1 MNILVVDD
9 SSEIRLIIQHYL
21 KKFDHNVDL
30 AIDGGEAW
38 EKITNNEY
46 QVIISDWKMPIMN
59 GLELC
64 KKIRRAKFKS
74 YIYFILLTGMS
85 GKQNILDSIKAGIDD
100 FVSKPIDSD
109 ELEIRLSSA
118 ERVLNLEETLE
129 RKNVA
134 LEKINTQLSTDLKN
148 ATNTQISLLPANL
161 NSKHFSTAWLYKPA
175 VFVGGD
181 TFNYFS
187 PSPEFL
193 VFYKIDI
200 SGHGISAAMLSMSLQ
215 STLGLKRG
223 LYGGAINRESSYD
236 LPRIFAKNLN
246 KMMLENTTDH
256 YLTMIFGIVDIKLN
270 QMHFVQAGQP
280 YPMWFD
286 NEKNKLNQLN
296 IDGFPV
302 GLIPDAEYE
311 TQHINYN
318 SGDKF
323 IIYSDGINEIDSAI
337 THEKLESNTL
347 YEHFNAIKK
356 LSPAKMIN
364 KIKNTWLLEE
374 QVKDLPDDISVL
386 IFEFK

>member
-9 SSEIRLIIQHYL
+9 STEIRLIIKHYL
-21 KKFDHNVDL
+21 TKFNHNVDL
-30 AIDGGEAW
+30 AVDGGDAW

-64 KKIRRAKFKS
+64 KKVRAANFKN

-85 GKQNILDSIKAGIDD
+85 GKQNTLDSIKAGIDD
-100 FVSKPIDSD
+100 FVNKPIDAD
-109 ELEIRLSSA
+109 ELKIRLTSA
-118 ERVLNLEETLE
+118 KRVLDLEETLE
-129 RKNVA
+129 RKNLA
-134 LEKINTQLSTDLKN
+134 LKKINEQLNTDLKN

-161 NSKHFSTAWLYKPA
+161 DSKHFTTAWYYKPA

-181 TFNYFS
+181 TFNYFT
-187 PSPEFL
+187 PSPDFL

-223 LYGGAINRESSYD
+223 LYGGPITRESSYD
-236 LPRIFAKNLN
+236 LPRVFAENLN
-246 KMMLENTTDH
+246 KMMLENNTDH

-270 QMHFVQAGQP
+270 QMHYVQAGHP
-280 YPMWFD
+280 HPMFY
-286 NEKNKLNQLN
+286 NKEHDQLTE
-296 IDGFPV
+296 IDVDGFPI
-302 GLIPDAEYE
+302 GLIDNVEYE
-311 TQHINYN
+311 TQHIDYK

-323 IIYSDGINEIDSAI
+323 VVYSDGINEVDSAI
-337 THEKLESNTL
+337 TDKRLESNTL
-347 YEHFNAIKK
+347 YEHFNSIRN
-356 LSPAKMIN
+356 LTPNNMID
-364 KIKNTWLLEE
+364 KIKNTWLKKE
-374 QVKDLPDDISVL
+374 QLKALPDDVSIL

>member
-9 SSEIRLIIQHYL
+9 STEIRLIIKHYL
-21 KKFDHNVDL
+21 TKFNHNVDL
-30 AIDGGEAW
+30 AVDGGEAW

-64 KKIRRAKFKS
+64 KKIREAKFKN

-85 GKQNILDSIKAGIDD
+85 GKQNMLDSIKAGIDD

-109 ELEIRLSSA
+109 ELEIRLTSA
-118 ERVLNLEETLE
+118 ARVLNLEETLE
-129 RKNVA
+129 RKNEA
-134 LEKINTQLSTDLKN
+134 LEKINEQLSTDLKN

-161 NSKHFSTAWLYKPA
+161 NTEQFNTAWYYKPA

-223 LYGGAINRESSYD
+223 LYGGAITRESSYNI
-236 LPRIFAKNLN
+236 PRVFAENLN
-246 KMMLENTTDH
+246 KMMLQNTTDH

-270 QMHFVQAGQP
+270 QLHYVQAGHP
-280 YPMWFD
+280 HPMFFN
-286 NEKNKLNQLN
+286 NEKDDLTE
-296 IDGFPV
+296 IDVDGFPI
-302 GLIPDAEYE
+302 GLIEDVEYE
-311 TQHINYN
+311 TQHIDYKP
-318 SGDKF
+318 GDKF
-323 IIYSDGINEIDSAI
+323 IVYSDGINEVDSAI
-337 THEKLESNTL
+337 TNKRLESNTL
-347 YEHFNAIKK
+347 FEHFDAIRN
-356 LSPAKMIN
+356 LTPARMIS
-364 KIKNTWLLEE
+364 KIKNTWLKQDQL
-374 QVKDLPDDISVL
+374 KDLPDDISIL